1 MDQRIQEA
9 LHRAYEGEAKAVV
22 RLRVYAKKAEEE
34 GYPQIA
40 KLFRAIS
47 ISEEIHSERALKLLR
62 EISSTEENLKASFE
76 SETRIA
82 GVAYEEFLKLA
93 GEVGDKPTS
102 VFFSQARDV
111 EEVHA
116 RLYKEAM
123 SHLMEERQ
131 TTYYICQVCGY
142 VSDGVLPEE
151 CPVCSA
157 PKENFSKF

>member
-9 LHRAYEGEAKAVV
+9 LHREYEGEAEAVV
-22 RLRVYAKKAEEE
+22 RLWAYAKKAEEE

-47 ISEEIHSERALKLLR
+47 ISEEIHSERALKMLQ
-62 EISSTEENLKASFE
+62 EISFTEENLKAGFE
-76 SETRIA
+76 SEARIA
-82 GVAYEEFLKLA
+82 KVAYEEFLKLA
-93 GEVGDKPTS
+93 GEVGDKPAS

-131 TTYYICQVCGY
+131 TTYYSCQVCGY
-142 VSDGVLPEE
+142 VSDGVLPDE

-157 PKENFSKF
+157 SKEKFSKF